1 LYPQGGLLMPEHY
14 TKSLAAELRKA
25 LTENGKAVSADLA
38 LPDDPQDGR
47 NESYAAFVAA
57 VREQS
62 QRDPAYLQTMLERLA
77 PVALTLPSGQKL
89 RSETGLKNF
98 HALVKEARP
107 DVYVAAVL
115 SDPPPGIDPAY
126 VATGLGAGQAP
137 APPPVAAPPVGPIPY

>member
-1 LYPQGGLLMPEHY
+1 MPEHY
-14 TKSLAAELRKA
+14 TRSLAAELRKA
-25 LTENGKAVSADLA
+25 LTENGKAASTDLA

-47 NESYAAFVAA
+47 NESHAAFVAA
-57 VREQS
+57 VREES
-62 QRDPAYLQTMLERLA
+62 FRDPAYLQTMLERLA
-77 PVALTLPSGQKL
+77 PYALTLPAPPGQPIVRL

-107 DVYVAAVL
+107 DIYVAAVL

-137 APPPVAAPPVGPIPY
+137 VPPPMAPPGPIPY